1 MRERVI
7 MRVNLWEKETKT
19 DWKRKIDWK
28 RKSERR
34 DEYTWDIQ
42 NFSKKWSEN
51 MKDTSAVVH
60 RTTSDGKTK
69 LDFQASDM
77 FIPDKRIQKIEEM
90 SRPDKND
97 V

>member
-1 MRERVI
+1 
-7 MRVNLWEKETKT
+7 
-19 DWKRKIDWK
+19 
-28 RKSERR
+28 
-34 DEYTWDIQ
+34 
-42 NFSKKWSEN
+42 